1 MAFADQVIVTIYP
14 ALANTFKTVSGESR
28 KRWKQRLGT
37 QILDWATRTWS
48 LNRVAFRLVT
58 EIISPLYHPVLVSL
72 STVRLSPLFRA
83 IQCTPVR
90 STQGVSC

>member
-1 MAFADQVIVTIYP
+1 MTIYP

-37 QILDWATRTWS
+37 QIIDGATRS

-58 EIISPLYHPVLVSL
+58 EITSPLYHLVFYLGGVQLYS
-72 STVRLSPLFRA
+72 LFRA
-83 IQCTPVR
+83 IQCTPVLR
-90 STQGVSC
+90 INTG